1 LGGVEYPEFCAN
13 IPLRGASMNKVR
25 SVVLLAILFALLFS
39 LPAVSRAQSFVLN
52 LPRASQHAVLTQRV
66 GITDI
71 TINYHRPLVN
81 NRKVWGGLVPYGQPW
96 RAGANENTTISF
108 SDPVMIDGQPLAAGT
123 YGLHMIP
130 TENEW
135 TIAFSK
141 MNAAWG
147 SFTYD
152 KAEDALR
159 VTVKPMPTDFHN
171 ALTYDF
177 DDLKPDSAVVT
188 LRWEKLAVPFKV
200 SVNVHDAV
208 EQSLHRQLR
217 GLAQYSW
224 QGWDDAANYWLAE
237 KANLDEALKDTDKS
251 IQLEERYDNWM
262 TKSQVLDALGR
273 KDEATVARNQALER
287 ADVNQLYG
295 YALQLQAQGKQA
307 EAFGVYRSLA
317 KKYPDHWRAHAA
329 MARVYSGQGDF
340 DNALKEANAALPNAP
355 DGIKPILQG
364 FIKKLQDKQDI
375 NKS

>member
-1 LGGVEYPEFCAN
+1 MRQIRKLEFFSK
-13 IPLRGASMNKVR
+13 IPWRGTSMNKVR
-25 SVVLLAILFALLFS
+25 SVVLLALLLS
-39 LPAVSRAQSFVLN
+39 VAVLCRAQSFVLD
-52 LPRASQHAVLTQRV
+52 LPRASQHAVLTQRI
-66 GITDI
+66 GITDV
-71 TINYHRPLVN
+71 TINYHRPLAN
-81 NRKVWGGLVPYGQPW
+81 NRKVWGKLVPYGQPW

-108 SDPVMIDGQPLAAGT
+108 SGPVMIEGQPLAAGT

-130 TENEW
+130 NENAW
-135 TIAFSK
+135 VVAFSK

-152 KAEDALR
+152 QAEDALR
-159 VTVKPMPTDFHN
+159 VTVKPTTTDFHD

-177 DDLKPDSAVVT
+177 DDLKPSSAVVT
-188 LRWEKLAVPFKV
+188 LRWERVAVPIKV
-200 SVNVHDAV
+200 SVDVHDAV
-208 EQSLHRQLR
+208 EQSLRKQLR

-237 KANLDEALKDTDKS
+237 KVNLDEALKDTDQS
-251 IQLEERYDNWM
+251 IGLEERYDNLM

-273 KDEATVARNQALER
+273 KDEAAVAQKQALDK

-295 YALQLQAQGKQA
+295 YALQLQGQGKQE
-307 EAFGVYRSLA
+307 EAFAVYRRLA